1 MTAVVKVKNVSVE
14 DVYSVDSKLISKY
27 TKLAMGKYPDIE
39 DWIPPDRKAVS
50 FDIDGYVGF
59 ANGIRQIAV
68 DEILTYAMD
77 VDYQSI
83 DTNDNSILVDLVCK
97 NLNLIPIDQEIAA
110 DFKGKISLL
119 VENKTTSIMTIY
131 SRSITVY
138 PTGSK
143 SGGSIASSTSTTS
156 STSIASSTSTAAG
169 GSSSS
174 TGVDV
179 KLITHRTIPICNLK
193 PGRYLKISGIRIEQG
208 YGKDDAGKFTLL
220 NNVRYK
226 INVDEK
232 KRAMS
237 IAYDPNS
244 FSLRLET
251 AGNITV
257 DTLIDRIYAAG
268 VGKLD
273 RLAELLTD
281 YKNETEWH
289 TEGLDVAF
297 IDGVYVFS
305 IYQEHYMLVNL
316 LAQKCY
322 LLNPDIP
329 YCTKNKKMEKDA
341 AVIYLKYDDPRRLLM
356 DAIESCK
363 VDFDTF
369 KTAFVNV

>member
-14 DVYSVDSKLISKY
+14 DVPSVDSKLISKY
-27 TKLAMGKYPDIE
+27 TKLARGKYADIE

-68 DEILTYAMD
+68 DEVITYAMD

-97 NLNLIPIDQEIAA
+97 NLNLIPINQEIAA
-110 DFKGKISLL
+110 DFKGKIGLL
-119 VENKTTSIMTIY
+119 VENKTTSILTVY
-131 SRSITVY
+131 SRSLTVY
-138 PTGSK
+138 NSHK
-143 SGGSIASSTSTTS
+143 SGGANAT
-156 STSIASSTSTAAG
+156 G
-169 GSSSS
+169 GSGATGASSS
-174 TGVDV
+174 TDTTGGADAN
-179 KLITHRTIPICNLK
+179 LITHRTIPICNLK

-251 AGNITV
+251 AGNISI
-257 DTLIDRIYAAG
+257 DTLIDRIYTAG

-273 RLAELLTD
+273 RLAELLAD

-289 TEGLDVAF
+289 IEGLDVTY

-341 AVIYLKYDDPRRLLM
+341 AVIYLKYDDPKRLLM
-356 DAIESCK
+356 DAIESCR

-369 KTAFVNV
+369 KKAFANV